1 MLSPFRALEHFHAYF
16 VRTFVKFIN
25 ILVISNGVCM
35 LLGVTHTH
43 AHCEGVYVVR
53 MRKTGPQ
60 GAVCVAF
67 VLY

>member
-1 MLSPFRALEHFHAYF
+1 
-16 VRTFVKFIN
+16 
-25 ILVISNGVCM
+25 M

-60 GAVCVAF
+60 GAACVAF
-67 VLY
+67 VLYKWRACN